1 MTAAAVQ
8 AEADGAL
15 RVGDVAVGYTRGRP
29 VVSDVS
35 LAPVPP
41 GALVALVGPNGAGK
55 STLLRGLAGLLPLSG
70 NLSLGAT
77 DLAAAPLAA
86 RARILGYVPQALP
99 RGTAFS
105 VFEGVLS
112 ALRASSTGPG
122 DPRRRAVAALERL
135 GVLDLALTRLDRLS
149 GGERQ
154 LAALAQALARE
165 PRLLLLDEPTSAL
178 DLRHALIV
186 MSLVREVAR
195 ERGGIVV
202 AVLHDL
208 ALACRFCDRIVV
220 LDRGRVAADGAP
232 EAAVTP
238 EILRRVYGVE
248 ASLERSRAGHLQVVV
263 ERACD
268 PEEAA

>member
-1 MTAAAVQ
+1 MTAAAVRVD
-8 AEADGAL
+8 AEGAL
-15 RVGDVAVGYTRGRP
+15 RIEDVAVGYARRRP
-29 VVSDVS
+29 IVSGVT

-41 GALVALVGPNGAGK
+41 GNLVGLVGPNGAGK

-70 NLSLGAT
+70 TLRLGAT

-99 RGTAFS
+99 GGTAFS

-112 ALRASSTGPG
+112 ALRASPIGRD

-135 GVLDLALTRLDRLS
+135 GILDRALTRLDRLS

-178 DLRHALIV
+178 DLRHGLVV
-186 MSLVREVAR
+186 MSLVRAIAR
-195 ERGGIVV
+195 ERRGIVV

-208 ALACRFCDRIVV
+208 ALACRFCDRVVV

-238 EILRRVYGVE
+238 AILRRVYGVE

-263 ERACD
+263 ERACGT
-268 PEEAA
+268 EEDG